1 MIVAGRF
8 PLIESSQELYAQTD
22 APAAERYVT
31 IDFNNVDINIFI
43 KYMSELTGVNFVVDP
58 SVQGQVTIISPTQ
71 ISEEDAYRVFE
82 TVLEIN
88 GFTTIPGETVTKIV
102 PLASARSQS
111 VDILRSGEA
120 PEPGDRIVT
129 QLVPLKHTSP
139 LEINQ
144 VLKPLISKTSVI
156 VAHTQSGMLI
166 ITDTMSNIKRLLA
179 IIETLDVPY
188 GREQVAVIALEHG
201 NVEKVGTILQTIFQ
215 RSSGDQTKGSVAL
228 AGLRVIPYE
237 RINAMVVFGSANEID
252 RVRGLVS
259 KLDVEAEQ
267 GSGNIHV
274 VYLQNAMAVEMAKV
288 LTALPRKEQG
298 ESEETSTAAISE
310 DVMIM
315 ADEETNSLIVTASK
329 AEFRVLK
336 PVIEKL
342 DIPRRMVYLEALIME
357 VDVEKNFEV
366 GVQWFGG
373 DEISGGDGIGFGAF
387 SGEPPFATIEG
398 LTNPETPILPAG
410 LSLGVLKQGIEI
422 GGITFPNIAAIL
434 RAYQSD
440 EDINIIA
447 TPQIL
452 TTDNKRAEISVGEN
466 IPFITSQNTTASQQD
481 YTQFEYKDVAT
492 RLNITPHI
500 GLAETLR
507 LEIETEVIKLKS
519 PEDVLTPTTF
529 KRTAQ
534 TTVVVE
540 DNDTIVIGGIIG
552 QDLIDEENKVPALGD
567 IPLLGWL
574 FKTKSTRELRTNLFI
589 FVTPRI
595 VENPAEI
602 ARVTMDK
609 EEQMG
614 PALREAKEKLYPP
627 VNPLQ
632 AAKLADM
639 GFALLSRGD
648 ASGAREYYSEALTI
662 DPGNPY
668 ALVNL
673 GVALEKE
680 GEYGRAIQLYERV
693 LSQAADQDSG
703 SSGAVPPHLV
713 KIAEENL
720 NHAKNL
726 RQK

>member
-1 MIVAGRF
+1 M
-8 PLIESSQELYAQTD
+8 YAQTS
-22 APAAERYVT
+22 APVVERYVT

-43 KYMSELTGVNFVVDP
+43 KYISELTGVNFVVDP

-71 ISEEDAYRVFE
+71 ISEQDAYRVFE

-88 GFTTIPGETVTKIV
+88 GFTTVPGEAVTKIV

-111 VDILRSGEA
+111 VDILRSGET

-129 QLVPLKHTSP
+129 QLVPLKYTSP

-188 GREQVAVIALEHG
+188 GREQVAVIPLEHG

-215 RSSGDQTKGSVAL
+215 KSGGDPAKGGAAL
-228 AGLRVIPYE
+228 AGLKIIPYE
-237 RINAMVVFGSANEID
+237 RINAMVVLGAANDID
-252 RVRGLVS
+252 RVQRLVS

-274 VYLQNAMAVEMAKV
+274 VYLQNAMAVELAKV

-298 ESEETSTAAISE
+298 ESEEASTAAISE
-310 DVMIM
+310 DVMII
-315 ADEETNSLIVTASK
+315 ADEETNALIVTASK
-329 AEFRVLK
+329 AEFRVLE

-373 DEISGGDGIGFGAF
+373 DEISDGEGVGFGAF

-398 LTNPETPILPAG
+398 LTNPETPLLPAG

-422 GGITFPNIAAIL
+422 AGVTFPNIAAIL

-500 GLAETLR
+500 GLADTLR

-529 KRTAQ
+529 KRSAQ

-614 PALREAKEKLYPP
+614 PALREAKEKLYPA

-648 ASGAREYYSEALTI
+648 ARGARDYFSEALTI

-680 GEYGRAIQLYERV
+680 GEYEQAIQLYERV
-693 LSQAADQDSG
+693 LSQAAVQDSE
-703 SSGAVPPHLV
+703 SSVVVPPHLV
-713 KIAEENL
+713 KIAKENL

-726 RQK
+726 RRK